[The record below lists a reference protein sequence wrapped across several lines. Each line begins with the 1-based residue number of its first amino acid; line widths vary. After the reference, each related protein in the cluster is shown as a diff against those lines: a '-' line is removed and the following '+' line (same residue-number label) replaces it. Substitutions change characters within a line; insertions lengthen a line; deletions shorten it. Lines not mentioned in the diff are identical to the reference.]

1 MLFSGG
7 LRVDT
12 LTSLFRVIRSER
24 TKQTNSGVKR
34 HEFEAPSAANAMLVK
49 RVVHVTARAPTAV
62 RLLRY
67 RRSEI
72 RG

>member
-1 MLFSGG
+1 MVFSLS

-12 LTSLFRVIRSER
+12 LASLFRVFTSER

-34 HEFEAPSAANAMLVK
+34 HEFEAPGAVNAMLVM
-49 RVVHVTARAPTAV
+49 RVVHVTARAPTAA
-62 RLLRY
+62 RLLR
-67 RRSEI
+67 RHRSGI